1 VQALFVKATRP
12 IVMEEKLNLR
22 FRFRAEISLGMRFRL
37 IRKRAVG
44 TMGAM
49 ETINLSR
56 ALIPAAGQERLVRN
70 RFWDKVRETLGRVPF
85 LDRALA
91 AYYAAI
97 DPATP
102 SHVKAILFAAL
113 AYFVMPA
120 DMIPDF
126 IAGFGYSDDAAVLLA
141 VMRTLSPHIGEAH
154 IARAR
159 DFLACK
165 PPSG

>member
-1 VQALFVKATRP
+1 MA
-12 IVMEEKLNLR
+12 EKLNLR
-22 FRFRAEISLGMRFRL
+22 FRFRAEIALAMRFRL

-49 ETINLSR
+49 EAIDLSR
-56 ALIPAAGQERLVRN
+56 ALIPTVGQERLVRK
-70 RFWDKVRETLGRVPF
+70 RFWDKVRQTLGRVPF

-102 SHVKAILFAAL
+102 AHVKAVLFAAL

-126 IAGFGYSDDAAVLLA
+126 IAGLGYSDDAAVLLA
-141 VMRTLSPHIGEAH
+141 VLRTLSPHIGEAH
-154 IARAR
+154 VTRAR
-159 DFLACK
+159 DFLADT
-165 PPSG
+165 PPVG